1 MHNKSNLDEVR
12 VRLAAIDGLD
22 LEQGLE
28 SALDRF
34 EFYIELLT
42 MFAKNHG
49 DDPEQLRS
57 LIETG
62 DHSIA
67 QGLAHTLKG
76 AAGIIGAKQVYRMA
90 AAAQVAGRSEAPG
103 LEASILALADA
114 LEDLVY
120 RLEQALG
127 QS

>member
-28 SALDRF
+28 IALNRF

-42 MFAKNHG
+42 MFAKKHE

-57 LIETG
+57 LIEAGTT
-62 DHSIA
+62 SIA
-67 QGLAHTLKG
+67 QALAHTLKG
-76 AAGIIGAKQVYRMA
+76 AAGIIGAKLVYRMA

-103 LEASILALADA
+103 PEASILALADA
-114 LEDLVY
+114 LEDLVR
-120 RLEQALG
+120 RLDQALS